1 MPTPTPAADGAH
13 DRSPRAPRP
22 TRPDPSIPPTAPT
35 GPGALLGGRRVRL
48 LPAILA
54 LALGSFAIGTT
65 EFAIMGLLPQA
76 VADLGIGLEAG
87 GVLISM
93 YALGVVVG
101 APLLAAAFARVDR
114 RLTSIVLMLLF
125 LAGHVAAFLAPD
137 AATMMAARFICG
149 LPHGAYFS
157 AAALAAAD
165 LAGPARRGQA
175 VAWVMAGLSVA
186 NVLGVP
192 AATALGQSA
201 GWRWMFVIVATCAAL
216 CVAATAW
223 LVPPVPAPEG
233 ASVRRELRG
242 LASGRLWATV
252 AVGVLGFAGMFALYT
267 YIAPLLTTVS
277 GLDERWV
284 PAVLALYG
292 VGMVV
297 GTLVGG
303 ALTDRDPVR
312 TLRLSFALSAVFLLG
327 VGLTAQWAPV
337 MVVFLFLVAVS
348 GSGIAPSLQVLL
360 VDSAPTAPQLA
371 GSLNHSAL
379 NMANAM
385 GAWVGAA
392 AIGAGA
398 SLRTPPLIGAAIALG
413 GLVLALLL
421 VRRTP
426 AVGAVPHD
434 GPSAATV

>member
-1 MPTPTPAADGAH
+1 MTTPASGDPAA
-13 DRSPRAPRP
+13 SPSMPA
-22 TRPDPSIPPTAPT
+22 RPDPAGAAGSPASGAV
-35 GPGALLGGRRVRL
+35 GPQALLGGRRVRL

-114 RLTSIVLMLLF
+114 RTTGIVLMLLF
-125 LAGHVAAFLAPD
+125 TVGHAGAFLAPD
-137 AATMMAARFICG
+137 TGTMMAARFVSG

-175 VAWVMAGLSVA
+175 IAWVMAGLSVA
-186 NVLGVP
+186 NVVGVP
-192 AATALGQSA
+192 AATAIGQAA
-201 GWRWMFVIVATCAAL
+201 GWRWMFVIVAACALA

-223 LVPPVPAPEG
+223 LVPPVPAPAG

-252 AVGVLGFAGMFALYT
+252 TVGVIGFAGMFALYT
-267 YIAPLLTTVS
+267 YIAPLLTEVA

-292 VGMVV
+292 IGMVV
-297 GTLVGG
+297 GTLVSG
-303 ALTDRDPVR
+303 ALTDRDPVG
-312 TLRLSFALSAVFLLG
+312 TLRLSFGLSAVSLLA

-337 MVVFLFLVAVS
+337 MVLLLFCVAVS

-360 VDSAPTAPQLA
+360 VDSAPGAPQLA

-398 SLRTPPLIGAAIALG
+398 SLRTPPLVGAAIALA
-413 GLVLALLL
+413 GLVLAFVL
-421 VRRTP
+421 VRRASP
-426 AVGAVPHD
+426 DA
-434 GPSAATV
+434 AATAADAR

>member
-1 MPTPTPAADGAH
+1 MDPTTSPA
-13 DRSPRAPRP
+13 PAPVQ
-22 TRPDPSIPPTAPT
+22 TAPVPPVDDS
-35 GPGALLGGRRVRL
+35 GPLLTPRRRPLV
-48 LPAILA
+48 PAILA

-65 EFAIMGLLPQA
+65 EFSIMGLLPQA
-76 VADLGIGLEAG
+76 VEDLGVGLEAG

-101 APLLAAAFARVDR
+101 APVLATALARMDRRRSSMLLMGLFVVGHLGSLLAPT
-114 RLTSIVLMLLF
+114 L
-125 LAGHVAAFLAPD
+125 G
-137 AATMMAARFICG
+137 TMMGARFLSG

-175 VAWVMAGLSVA
+175 IAWVMAGLSVA

-192 AATALGQSA
+192 AATAIGQAA
-201 GWRWMFVIVATCAAL
+201 GWRWMFVIVAACAAG
-216 CVAATAW
+216 CVLATAL
-223 LVPPVPAPEG
+223 LVPPVPAPPG
-233 ASVRRELRG
+233 ASVGREVRG

-252 AVGVLGFAGMFALYT
+252 AVGVIGFAGMFALYT
-267 YIAPLLTTVS
+267 YITPLLTRVS
-277 GLDERWV
+277 GLDPRWV

-303 ALTDRDPVR
+303 ACTDRDPVL
-312 TLRLSFALSAVFLLG
+312 TLRVSFALSAVALLG
-327 VGLTAQWAPV
+327 VSLTAPWWPA
-337 MVVFLFLVAVS
+337 MVVCLLLVAIT
-348 GSGIAPSLQVLL
+348 GSGIAPALQVLL
-360 VDSAPTAPQLA
+360 VDAAPTAPQLS

-398 SLRTPPLIGAAIALG
+398 SLQVP
-413 GLVLALLL
+413 
-421 VRRTP
+421 P
-426 AVGAVPHD
+426 AVGA
-434 GPSAATV
+434 GIAALGLVLSFTLIRRHRAGAAG

>member
-1 MPTPTPAADGAH
+1 MTTPASGDPAASPSVSAPADAAGSPAAGAV
-13 DRSPRAPRP
+13 
-22 TRPDPSIPPTAPT
+22 
-35 GPGALLGGRRVRL
+35 GPQSLLGRRRVRL

-114 RLTSIVLMLLF
+114 RTTGIVLMLLF
-125 LAGHVAAFLAPD
+125 TVGHTGAFLAPD
-137 AATMMAARFICG
+137 TATMMAARFVSG

-175 VAWVMAGLSVA
+175 IAWVMAGLSVA
-186 NVLGVP
+186 NVVGVP
-192 AATALGQSA
+192 AATAIGQAA
-201 GWRWMFVIVATCAAL
+201 GWRWMFVIVAACALA

-252 AVGVLGFAGMFALYT
+252 AVGVIGFAGMFALYT
-267 YIAPLLTTVS
+267 YIAPLLTEVA

-292 VGMVV
+292 IGMVV
-297 GTLVGG
+297 GTLVSG
-303 ALTDRDPVR
+303 ALTDRDPVG
-312 TLRLSFALSAVFLLG
+312 TLRLSFGLSAVSLLA

-337 MVVFLFLVAVS
+337 MVLLLFCVAVS

-360 VDSAPTAPQLA
+360 VDSAPGAPQLA

-398 SLRTPPLIGAAIALG
+398 SLRTPPLVGAAIALA
-413 GLVLALLL
+413 GLVLAFVL
-421 VRRTP
+421 VRRASPT
-426 AVGAVPHD
+426 
-434 GPSAATV
+434 SAATAADAR

>member
-1 MPTPTPAADGAH
+1 MTTPASGDPAA
-13 DRSPRAPRP
+13 SPSVSA
-22 TRPDPSIPPTAPT
+22 RPDPADAAGSPAAGAV
-35 GPGALLGGRRVRL
+35 GPQSLLGRRRVRL

-114 RLTSIVLMLLF
+114 RTTGIVLMLLF
-125 LAGHVAAFLAPD
+125 TVGHTGAFLAPD
-137 AATMMAARFICG
+137 TATMMAARFVSG

-175 VAWVMAGLSVA
+175 IAWVMAGLSVA
-186 NVLGVP
+186 NVVGVP
-192 AATALGQSA
+192 AATAIGQAA
-201 GWRWMFVIVATCAAL
+201 GWRWMFVIVAACALA

-252 AVGVLGFAGMFALYT
+252 AVGVIGFAGMFALYT
-267 YIAPLLTTVS
+267 YIAPLLTDVA

-292 VGMVV
+292 IGMVV
-297 GTLVGG
+297 GTLVSG
-303 ALTDRDPVR
+303 ALTDRDPVG
-312 TLRLSFALSAVFLLG
+312 TLRLSFGLSAVSLLA

-337 MVVFLFLVAVS
+337 MVLLLFCVAVS

-360 VDSAPTAPQLA
+360 VDSAPGAPQLA

-398 SLRTPPLIGAAIALG
+398 SLRTPPLVGAAIALA
-413 GLVLALLL
+413 GLVLAFVL
-421 VRRTP
+421 VRRASPT
-426 AVGAVPHD
+426 
-434 GPSAATV
+434 SAATAADAR

>member
-1 MPTPTPAADGAH
+1 MTTPASGDPAA
-13 DRSPRAPRP
+13 SPSMPA
-22 TRPDPSIPPTAPT
+22 RPDPAGAAGSPAAGAV
-35 GPGALLGGRRVRL
+35 GPQALLGGRRVRL

-114 RLTSIVLMLLF
+114 RTTGIVLMLLF
-125 LAGHVAAFLAPD
+125 TVGHAGAFLAPD
-137 AATMMAARFICG
+137 TGTMMAARFVSG

-175 VAWVMAGLSVA
+175 IAWVMAGLSVA
-186 NVLGVP
+186 NVVGVP
-192 AATALGQSA
+192 AATAIGQAA
-201 GWRWMFVIVATCAAL
+201 GWRWMFVIVAACALA

-223 LVPPVPAPEG
+223 LVPPVPAPAG

-252 AVGVLGFAGMFALYT
+252 AVGVIGFAGMFALYT
-267 YIAPLLTTVS
+267 YIAPLLTEVA

-292 VGMVV
+292 IGMVV
-297 GTLVGG
+297 GTLVSG
-303 ALTDRDPVR
+303 ALTDRDPVG
-312 TLRLSFALSAVFLLG
+312 TLRLSFGLSAVSLLA
-327 VGLTAQWAPV
+327 VGLTAPWAPV
-337 MVVFLFLVAVS
+337 MVLLLFCVAVS

-360 VDSAPTAPQLA
+360 VDSAPGAPQLA

-398 SLRTPPLIGAAIALG
+398 SLRTPPLVGAAIALA
-413 GLVLALLL
+413 GLVLAFVL
-421 VRRTP
+421 VRRASP
-426 AVGAVPHD
+426 DA
-434 GPSAATV
+434 AATAADAR

>member
-1 MPTPTPAADGAH
+1 MTTPASGDPAA
-13 DRSPRAPRP
+13 SPSVSA
-22 TRPDPSIPPTAPT
+22 RPDPADAAGSPAAGAV
-35 GPGALLGGRRVRL
+35 GPQSLLGRRRVRL

-114 RLTSIVLMLLF
+114 RTTGIVLMLLF
-125 LAGHVAAFLAPD
+125 TVGHTGAFLAPD
-137 AATMMAARFICG
+137 TATMMAARFVSG

-175 VAWVMAGLSVA
+175 IAWVMAGLSVA
-186 NVLGVP
+186 NVVGVP
-192 AATALGQSA
+192 AATAIGQAA
-201 GWRWMFVIVATCAAL
+201 GWRWMFVIVAACALA

-252 AVGVLGFAGMFALYT
+252 AVGVIGFAGMFALYT
-267 YIAPLLTTVS
+267 YIAPLLTEVA

-292 VGMVV
+292 IGMVV
-297 GTLVGG
+297 GTLVSG
-303 ALTDRDPVR
+303 ALTDRDPVG
-312 TLRLSFALSAVFLLG
+312 TLRLSFGLSAVSLLA

-337 MVVFLFLVAVS
+337 MVLLLFCVAVS

-360 VDSAPTAPQLA
+360 VDSAPGAPQLA

-398 SLRTPPLIGAAIALG
+398 SLRTPPLVGAAIALA
-413 GLVLALLL
+413 GLLLAFVL
-421 VRRTP
+421 VRRASP
-426 AVGAVPHD
+426 DA
-434 GPSAATV
+434 AATAADAR

>member
-1 MPTPTPAADGAH
+1 
-13 DRSPRAPRP
+13 
-22 TRPDPSIPPTAPT
+22 
-35 GPGALLGGRRVRL
+35 
-48 LPAILA
+48 
-54 LALGSFAIGTT
+54 
-65 EFAIMGLLPQA
+65 
-76 VADLGIGLEAG
+76 
-87 GVLISM
+87 
-93 YALGVVVG
+93 
-101 APLLAAAFARVDR
+101 
-114 RLTSIVLMLLF
+114 
-125 LAGHVAAFLAPD
+125 
-137 AATMMAARFICG
+137 
-149 LPHGAYFS
+149 
-157 AAALAAAD
+157 
-165 LAGPARRGQA
+165 
-175 VAWVMAGLSVA
+175 MAGLSVA

-327 VGLTAQWAPV
+327 VGLTAQWA
-337 MVVFLFLVAVS
+337 VS
-348 GSGIAPSLQVLL
+348 YTHLTL
-360 VDSAPTAPQLA
+360 PTTCTRCRSRWSPY
-371 GSLNHSAL
+371 H
-379 NMANAM
+379 
-385 GAWVGAA
+385 
-392 AIGAGA
+392 
-398 SLRTPPLIGAAIALG
+398 
-413 GLVLALLL
+413 
-421 VRRTP
+421 
-426 AVGAVPHD
+426 
-434 GPSAATV
+434 

>member
-1 MPTPTPAADGAH
+1 MSQP
-13 DRSPRAPRP
+13 SPRRNPRP
-22 TRPDPSIPPTAPT
+22 VPASPAGDAAPLTDTR
-35 GPGALLGGRRVRL
+35 GARL

-65 EFAIMGLLPQA
+65 EFAIMGLLPEA
-76 VADLGIGLEAG
+76 VADLGVDLQAG

-101 APLLAAAFARVDR
+101 APVLAAGLARMDRRTSSILLMVLFLVGHAGSLLAP
-114 RLTSIVLMLLF
+114 TP
-125 LAGHVAAFLAPD
+125 G
-137 AATMMAARFICG
+137 TMMAARFVSG

-157 AAALAAAD
+157 AAALAAAH

-192 AATALGQSA
+192 AATALGQTA
-201 GWRWMFVIVATCAAL
+201 GWRWMFVIVAGCALA
-216 CVAATAW
+216 CIVATVL
-223 LVPPVPAPEG
+223 LVPRVPAPEG
-233 ASVRRELRG
+233 SSVARELRG

-252 AVGVLGFAGMFALYT
+252 AIGVIGFAGMFALYT
-267 YIAPLLTTVS
+267 YIAPLLTDVA
-277 GLDERWV
+277 GLEARWV

-292 VGMVV
+292 TGMVI

-303 ALTDRDPVR
+303 ALTDRDPVT
-312 TLRLSFALSAVFLLG
+312 TLRLSFAVSGAGLLG
-327 VGLTAQWAPV
+327 VGLTAPWWPALLTC
-337 MVVFLFLVAVS
+337 MLVVALA
-348 GSGIAPSLQVLL
+348 GSGIAPALQVLL
-360 VDSAPTAPQLA
+360 VDAAPGAPQLA

-398 SLRTPPLIGAAIALG
+398 SLQAPPLIGAGIAALG
-413 GLVLALLL
+413 VLLSVALL
-421 VRRTP
+421 RR
-426 AVGAVPHD
+426 A
-434 GPSAATV
+434 